1 MLEIFF
7 KLLFL
12 IFSKNKIKKSQLGQ
26 DIVAL
31 VLNRFKKKGFFIE
44 FGATNGYD
52 LSNTYLLEKKYNW
65 IGILVE
71 PLPAWH
77 SDLRKNRNCTID
89 TRCLWSSSNQNLEFI
104 NVKEKELST
113 IKIFA
118 NSDRH
123 SELRK
128 KSSVIKVK
136 TVSLIDLLKFHNA
149 PKIIDYMSVDTE
161 GSELDILK
169 DFPFDNY
176 KFNFI
181 SIEHNY
187 GQNREKLKELLYK
200 NGYKTFLNNLSKWD
214 DWFVPIKK

>member
-65 IGILVE
+65 KGILVE

-113 IKIFA
+113 IKNFA

-128 KSSVIKVK
+128 KSSDIKVK
-136 TVSLIDLLKFHNA
+136 TVSLIDLLKFYNA
-149 PKIIDYMSVDTE
+149 PKIINYMSVDTE

>member
-31 VLNRFKKKGFFIE
+31 VLNKFKKKGFFIE
-44 FGATNGYD
+44 FGASNGYD

-104 NVKEKELST
+104 DVKEKELST

-118 NSDRH
+118 NSDSH

-128 KSSVIKVK
+128 KSSTIKVK